1 MNNAICRLTGCE
13 FPLFAF
19 SHCRDV
25 VVAVSR
31 AGGFGVLGA
40 AAFSPEQLDREL
52 DWIDAHIGD
61 APYGVDVLVPETVD
75 PRVAS
80 LRDPEARAAQISP
93 AHREFVADLLTSN
106 GVPLAADE
114 AVVRHR
120 HGITPETGAAQMEV
134 AFRHPIRLIANALGI
149 APPAMIEEG
158 KRRGIPVAALVGAR
172 EHALRQA
179 AAGVDIVVAQGGEA
193 GGHCGEVSTL
203 VLVPEVV
210 RALAGAGY
218 ATPVLA
224 AGGIMTGGQMA
235 AMMAAGAQGAWTGS
249 VWLATPEAETSEIFR
264 AKMVEARSRDTVRS
278 RSRTGKPA
286 RQLRSAWHAA
296 WDGEGSPGALP
307 MPLMG
312 MVSEPA
318 FARIERAAATGN
330 QQARALVSYFVGQG
344 VGLVEDVRPA
354 KAVVQAFRE
363 EFAEAVGSLVDML
376 GDDL

>member
-1 MNNAICRLTGCE
+1 MNNAVCRLTGCE

-25 VVAVSR
+25 VVAVSK

-40 AAFSPEQLDREL
+40 TRFSPEQLEEEL
-52 DWIDAHIGD
+52 AWIDAHVDG
-61 APYGVDVLVPETVD
+61 APYGVDVLVPETID
-75 PRVAS
+75 PRVS
-80 LRDPEARAAQISP
+80 GM
-93 AHREFVADLLTSN
+93 TSN
-106 GVPLAADE
+106 VQRASAIGVQHRDFANAILGDHGIKTEAAAPVMHE
-114 AVVRHR
+114 RM
-120 HGITPETGAAQMEV
+120 GITPENGLALMEV

-149 APPAMIEEG
+149 APPEMLAEG
-158 KRRGIPVAALVGAR
+158 KRRDVPVAALVGAK

-179 AAGVDIVVAQGGEA
+179 AAGVDIIVAQGGEA

-210 RALAGAGY
+210 RALSGAGY

-224 AGGIMTGGQMA
+224 AGGIMTGAQMA
-235 AMMAAGAQGAWTGS
+235 AMMAAGAQGAWSGS
-249 VWLATPEAETSEIFR
+249 VWLATPEAETSETFR
-264 AKMVEARSRDTVRS
+264 AKMVAARSRDTVRS
-278 RSRTGKPA
+278 KSRTGKPA
-286 RQLRSAWHAA
+286 RQLRTAWHEA

-318 FARIERAAATGN
+318 FARIERAAAAGN
-330 QQARALVSYFVGQG
+330 QQAHELVSYFVGQG
-344 VGLVEDVRPA
+344 VGLIEDVRPA

-363 EFAEAVGSLVDML
+363 EFADAVGRLL
-376 GDDL
+376 ALLDDSS